1 MPGRRL
7 TWFVLAG
14 GQGSIT
20 PHFHVTCTIHNMGH
34 RAFLGD
40 FAVQAGIVGS
50 VNGTHTAAAEH
61 GKEGLCRVSS
71 ANKEQIDLRAEWFEF
86 VPVDRNEGTSQS
98 ACQRHREAIGRRN
111 PSSLCFE
118 YACGLP
124 ERRVQIVLNADSR
137 CENGANGGFG
147 GCGSAGPV
155 EIVIDF
161 ANVYGVC
168 ATIVQ
173 FVENDL
179 PNDFS
184 ADFATEERDHGAGI
198 ENVNQRKSPLTGFG
212 SSSSISAAL
221 RSRKSPTL
229 VGTWANRP

>member
-86 VPVDRNEGTSQS
+86 VPVGRNEGSSQS
-98 ACQRHREAIGRRN
+98 ACQCHREAIGQRN

-161 ANVYGVC
+161 ASICGVRE
-168 ATIVQ
+168 AIVTLVQ
-173 FVENDL
+173 DDL
-179 PNDFS
+179 PGDLS
-184 ADFATEERDHGAGI
+184 ASLPSQQGDDGAGI
-198 ENVNQRKSPLTGFG
+198 ENLCQRGSPRL
-212 SSSSISAAL
+212 
-221 RSRKSPTL
+221 SP
-229 VGTWANRP
+229 